1 MPDVNVALASCPCM
15 RKKQLELTL
24 FSDPDRGLC
33 CAAHQ
38 AQLAEFLFHSFIV
51 HSGTCGEPSEIV
63 HVGKVAVDMELHCYA
78 RENEI
83 FCSCVDTIQGTTIS
97 SSLRR
102 LKSEKTGIKVRAPLE
117 EDNSVIRYKSRQ
129 NEGGVKKKLVY
140 S

>member
-1 MPDVNVALASCPCM
+1 M
-15 RKKQLELTL
+15 
-24 FSDPDRGLC
+24 
-33 CAAHQ
+33 
-38 AQLAEFLFHSFIV
+38 
-51 HSGTCGEPSEIV
+51 

-83 FCSCVDTIQGTTIS
+83 FCSCVDSIQGTTIS

-129 NEGGVKKKLVY
+129 NKGGVKKKLVY